1 MPAVTIESSIALEH
15 LDDYLKAIVKVKL
28 REFVH
33 LSPWFQ
39 DIPSIDVNNYMRFES
54 IDRPSYGTSAP
65 LEACPNTNR
74 IHYGVRRKRT
84 RAVSFQ

>member
-1 MPAVTIESSIALEH
+1 MSPFTSESTVALEH

-39 DIPSIDVNNYMRFES
+39 DIPSIDVNNYMRFEA
-54 IDRPSYGTSAP
+54 IDRPNYVDFSAQDD
-65 LEACPNTNR
+65 CPNNR
-74 IHYGVRRKRT
+74 FHQASVRRR
-84 RAVSFQ
+84 RARNHAL

>member
-1 MPAVTIESSIALEH
+1 MPAVTSESSVALEH

-54 IDRPSYGTSAP
+54 IDRPSHASSGVA
-65 LEACPNTNR
+65 EACPNR

-84 RAVSFQ
+84 RSFAS

>member
-1 MPAVTIESSIALEH
+1 MSPFTTESTVSLEH

-54 IDRPSYGTSAP
+54 VDRPNYAGYLP
-65 LEACPNTNR
+65 DEDCPNR
-74 IHYGVRRKRT
+74 FHLASVRRR
-84 RAVSFQ
+84 RARNFAF

>member
-1 MPAVTIESSIALEH
+1 MPFVTSESSVALEH

-54 IDRPSYGTSAP
+54 IDRPIYDSATLP
-65 LEACPNTNR
+65 EACPNR

-84 RAVSFQ
+84 RSFAFNN